1 MWLPNMSILRNGMPD
16 NQKAFPMHIQDQDR
30 QYAPVIHEGMDLRDY
45 FAAKAMQTLIRTYG
59 NTGDYE
65 KCAIE
70 AFNFADAMLEEKS
83 K

>member
-16 NQKAFPMHIQDQDR
+16 NQKAFPHEFEKTDHPRWAQS
-30 QYAPVIHEGMDLRDY
+30 EGMDLRDY

-70 AFNFADAMLEEKS
+70 AFNFADAMLEEKN